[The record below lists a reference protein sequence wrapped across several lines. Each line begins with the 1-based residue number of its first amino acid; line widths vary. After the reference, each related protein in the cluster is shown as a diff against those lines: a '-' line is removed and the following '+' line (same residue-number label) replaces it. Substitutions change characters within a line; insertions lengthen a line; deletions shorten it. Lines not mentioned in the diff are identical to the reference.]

1 MSAEKKTRVLL
12 TGASGLVGS
21 ILRKEWG
28 DRYWLR
34 LADIRDLDVGTTSTV
49 GDAVEIIPLRPEFE
63 EFVQLD
69 TSDLHQFVDACHG
82 IDVVV
87 HLAADASPSA
97 DFYGSLL
104 DRNVKSTCNLQ
115 HSASCSLSCRLWV
128 VVNPAAN
135 HCLTASCRTFARR

>member
-1 MSAEKKTRVLL
+1 MSSAEKKTRVLL

-49 GDAVEIIPLRPEFE
+49 GDAVEIIPLRSEFE

-69 TSDLHQFVDACHG
+69 TSDLQQFADACHG

-115 HSASCSLSCRLWV
+115 HSAVCSLSRSQWV
-128 VVNPAAN
+128 ANPAAN
-135 HCLTASCRTFARR
+135 HRWVAFRRTFARR

>member
-1 MSAEKKTRVLL
+1 MPSAEKKTRVLL

-63 EFVQLD
+63 EFVRLD
-69 TSDLHQFVDACHG
+69 TSDLQQFVDACRG

-104 DRNVKSTCNLQ
+104 DRNVKSTCNL
-115 HSASCSLSCRLWV
+115 H
-128 VVNPAAN
+128 
-135 HCLTASCRTFARR
+135 T

>member
-1 MSAEKKTRVLL
+1 MSAEKKIRVLL

-21 ILRKEWG
+21 ILRKHWG

-34 LADIRDLDVGTTSTV
+34 LADVRELDVGTTSTV
-49 GDAVEIIPLRPEFE
+49 GDAVDIIPLRPAFE

-69 TSDLHQFVDACHG
+69 TSDLQQFIDACQG

-104 DRNVKSTCNLQ
+104 DRNIKSTCIPL
-115 HSASCSLSCRLWV
+115 SAAIALILDCGQ
-128 VVNPAAN
+128 
-135 HCLTASCRTFARR
+135 LTVAWCCV